1 MSKTSQLGTCRTS
14 YHHPTISLP
23 TTALLISLGKIYTSL
38 GIFYQ
43 LFFSINQKCIQDH
56 TGEVEAERMGT
67 VYRFIAR

>member
-43 LFFSINQKCIQDH
+43 LFLSINQNVFRITLVRWKQR
-56 TGEVEAERMGT
+56 EWEQ
-67 VYRFIAR
+67 FIGS